1 MNIDI
6 KGVALPQLYTEVGK
20 GIAGE
25 IIIQQSEGDI
35 YEYQIIEI
43 QPFFLPAFVS
53 ILQKL
58 LEPEAV
64 G

>member
-6 KGVALPQLYTEVGK
+6 KGVALSQLYTEVGK

-25 IIIQQSEGDI
+25 IIIQQSEGDN
-35 YEYQIIEI
+35 EYQVIEI
-43 QPFFLPAFVS
+43 QPYFLPTFVS
-53 ILQKL
+53 MLQRL
-58 LEPEAV
+58 IAPEAV

>member
-6 KGVALPQLYTEVGK
+6 KGVALSQLYTEVGK

-25 IIIQQSEGDI
+25 IIIQQSEGDN
-35 YEYQIIEI
+35 EYQVIEI
-43 QPFFLPAFVS
+43 QPYFLPAFVS
-53 ILQKL
+53 MLQRL
-58 LEPEAV
+58 IASEAV

>member
-20 GIAGE
+20 GAAGE
-25 IIIQQSEGDI
+25 IIIQQSEGDS
-35 YEYQIIEI
+35 YEYQVIEI
-43 QPFFLPAFVS
+43 QPYFLPTFVS
-53 ILQKL
+53 MLQKL
-58 LEPEAV
+58 ITPEAV